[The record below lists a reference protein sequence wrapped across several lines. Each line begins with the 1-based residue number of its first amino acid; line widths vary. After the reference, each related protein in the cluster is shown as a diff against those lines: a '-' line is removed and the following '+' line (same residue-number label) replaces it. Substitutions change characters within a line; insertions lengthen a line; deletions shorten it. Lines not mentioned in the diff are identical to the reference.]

1 MYSSNHHLLS
11 ELVIHQKSRYY
22 NNFFTDLAA
31 RTVVSPRHIV
41 EGRQNT
47 RKQSAN
53 TVRTREVEEEIGV
66 QRIIKDPGA
75 ATRETETKDV
85 TVPAQA
91 DHTLRIVQ
99 EEKLGPRPE
108 RNHEAL
114 LAVPNRINQK

>member
-1 MYSSNHHLLS
+1 VN
-11 ELVIHQKSRYY
+11 
-22 NNFFTDLAA
+22 
-31 RTVVSPRHIV
+31 PRHIV

-47 RKQSAN
+47 PKQSAN

-66 QRIIKDPGA
+66 QRIIKEALGVV
-75 ATRETETKDV
+75 TRETETKDV

-108 RNHEAL
+108 RSHEAL
-114 LAVPNRINQK
+114 LAVRNRINQKLLQRKTKS